1 MDQLTRS
8 PRAQRLTG
16 TALAGVRMIVVTGL
30 LLAACSG
37 GAASPGSAA
46 SSGGARASSGASS
59 GTAGSTVTIENLA
72 FSPAAL
78 NVTAG
83 TTVTFS
89 NRDTIGHTAVNG
101 VKGVADPKALFNLDL
116 PAGTAGTFKFDKP
129 GTYQVTCTIHPAMHM
144 TITVK

>member
-8 PRAQRLTG
+8 PRAQRLTR
-16 TALAGVRMIVVTGL
+16 TAFAGVSMFVVTGL

-46 SSGGARASSGASS
+46 SSGGASASTGASS
-59 GTAGSTVTIENLA
+59 GTAGATVTIENLA
-72 FSPAAL
+72 FSPATL
-78 NVTAG
+78 NVTTG

-101 VKGVADPKALFNLDL
+101 VNGVADPNALFNLDL
-116 PAGTAGTFKFDKP
+116 PASTAGTFKFDKP
-129 GTYQVTCTIHPAMHM
+129 GTYQVTCTIHPGMHM
-144 TITVK
+144 TIVVK

>member
-1 MDQLTRS
+1 MDHLTRS
-8 PRAQRLTG
+8 PRAQRPTRV
-16 TALAGVRMIVVTGL
+16 ALAGVPMIVVTGL
-30 LLAACSG
+30 VLAACSG

-46 SSGGARASSGASS
+46 SSGGASASTGASS

-72 FSPAAL
+72 FSPATL
-78 NVTAG
+78 SVTAG

-101 VKGVADPKALFNLDL
+101 VNGVADPNALFNLDL

-129 GTYQVTCTIHPAMHM
+129 GTYQVTCTIHPGMHM
-144 TITVK
+144 TIVVK

>member
-8 PRAQRLTG
+8 PHAQSLTR
-16 TALAGVRMIVVTGL
+16 TAFAGLPMIVVTGL
-30 LLAACSG
+30 LLAACAG

-46 SSGGARASSGASS
+46 SSGGASASTGASS

-72 FSPAAL
+72 FSPATL
-78 NVTAG
+78 SVTAG

-101 VKGVADPKALFNLDL
+101 VNGVADPNALFNLDL

-129 GTYQVTCTIHPAMHM
+129 GTYQVTCTIHPGMHM
-144 TITVK
+144 TIVVK

>member
-8 PRAQRLTG
+8 PRAQRLTR
-16 TALAGVRMIVVTGL
+16 TAFGGVPMIVVTGL

-37 GAASPGSAA
+37 GAASPGAA
-46 SSGGARASSGASS
+46 GSSGGARASSGASS

-72 FSPAAL
+72 FSPATL

-89 NRDTIGHTAVNG
+89 NRDTIGHNAVNG
-101 VKGVADPKALFNLDL
+101 VKGVADPNALFNLDL
-116 PAGTAGTFKFDKP
+116 PAGTAGTAKFDKP
-129 GTYQVTCTIHPAMHM
+129 GTYQVTCTIHPGMHM
-144 TITVK
+144 TIVVK

>member
-1 MDQLTRS
+1 MDQLTTS
-8 PRAQRLTG
+8 SRAQRPTRR
-16 TALAGVRMIVVTGL
+16 AFAGVRLIVVTGL
-30 LLAACSG
+30 FLAACSG
-37 GAASPGSAA
+37 GAPSPGSGA
-46 SSGGARASSGASS
+46 SSGGASASTGASS
-59 GTAGSTVTIENLA
+59 GTAESTVTIENLA
-72 FSPAAL
+72 FSPATL

-101 VKGVADPKALFNLDL
+101 VNGVADPNALFNLDL

-144 TITVK
+144 TIVVK